1 MDLKSEEV
9 LQEEYADNFTLT
21 KEEMVIYDIPATY
34 EKVIEKLREMKIAR
48 NKFINGYHV
57 RLTPSY
63 RPKLEKFTNNISDP
77 VGMAVEYKL
86 DNEQNYNE
94 FNIQLNK
101 LYSIMSKEE
110 NAYINDCLLCG
121 RSEASIKTKFVLG
134 RETFNTIKCSAIVR
148 FGIAFNLVVY
158 K

>member
-1 MDLKSEEV
+1 MNLKLEET

-21 KEEMVIYDIPATY
+21 KEEMVEYDIPATF
-34 EKVIEKLREMKIAR
+34 EKVVDKLHELKIAR

-57 RLTPSY
+57 RLTPNY
-63 RPKLEKFTNNISDP
+63 RPRLEQFTNNISDP

-86 DNEQNYNE
+86 DNEQKYNE

-101 LYSIMSKEE
+101 LYSIMSSEE
-110 NAYINDCLLCG
+110 NSYINDCLLCG
-121 RSEASIKTKFVLG
+121 KSETSIKTKFGLG
-134 RETFNTIKCSAIVR
+134 REAFNIIKCSAIVR
-148 FGIAFNLVVY
+148 FGIAFNLIVY